1 MGRVNAVSD
10 GSCVAIFRRTGVF
23 SPASASRPR
32 QCIPYRELRNPDAGN
47 AGAAPRW
54 SERLDGGFRLQQDR
68 NPIADG
74 VHPLAFVT
82 LQGVLAAQYQ
92 RLAAYRAGEYF
103 QQIRADHGLLIL
115 TGYCLP
121 LLS

>member
-1 MGRVNAVSD
+1 MPCLAEAVWQYS
-10 GSCVAIFRRTGVF
+10 GELGVF
-23 SPASASRPR
+23 HQHQLPGLGSAHLT
-32 QCIPYRELRNPDAGN
+32 ELRIPMLGMP
-47 AGAAPRW
+47 GLGQRW
-54 SERLDGGFRLQQDR
+54 SERFNGGFRLQQDR

-82 LQGVLAAQYQ
+82 LQGVLAAQHK
-92 RLAAYRAGEYF
+92 RLAAHRAGEYF

>member
-1 MGRVNAVSD
+1 MPCLAEAVWQYFGELGFFHQHQLPRP
-10 GSCVAIFRRTGVF
+10 GSAKTLQ
-23 SPASASRPR
+23 SPE
-32 QCIPYRELRNPDAGN
+32 IPMLGMPGL
-47 AGAAPRW
+47 GPQW
-54 SERLDGGFRLQQDR
+54 SERFDGGLRLQQDR

-82 LQGVLAAQYQ
+82 LQGVLAAQHQ
-92 RLAAYRAGEYF
+92 RLAAYRTGEYF
-103 QQIRADHGLLIL
+103 QQIRADHILLIL

>member
-1 MGRVNAVSD
+1 MPCLTEAVWQYFGELGFFHQHQLPGP
-10 GSCVAIFRRTGVF
+10 GSAYLTD
-23 SPASASRPR
+23 
-32 QCIPYRELRNPDAGN
+32 LRDPDAGN